1 MLQIFPSSL
10 QKIFKFYVP
19 YIVICFGIIKIYFR
33 FKILEHVLLKQ
44 NVLKISP
51 ADQIFVLS
59 FFSSIGT
66 TIILFFARTP
76 FMQLLFEVKTS
87 LSMHYYSR
95 AVN

>member
-59 FFSSIGT
+59 FF
-66 TIILFFARTP
+66 
-76 FMQLLFEVKTS
+76 
-87 LSMHYYSR
+87 
-95 AVN
+95 